1 MLENKLLRLQQ
12 RLANG
17 TSADTE
23 AYLQAKTELQHY
35 HLSELDALTT
45 RTQTRYTEEGEKS
58 TRYFYS
64 LERRQQTKH
73 TISMLTKD
81 NLDTITEPH
90 DILLETHRFYKH
102 LYTPEPIDQ
111 HYQDQFLD
119 IPTPSLSPPFRD
131 ICEGL
136 VTENEL
142 HIALQAMEN
151 NKSPG
156 FDGLTTNFYKHFWP
170 MFGTEVTSVLNSAYD
185 QELLAPTHFSHFQK
199 RRSLETRQLETDYS
213 TEYRL

>member
-1 MLENKLLRLQQ
+1 M
-12 RLANG
+12 
-17 TSADTE
+17 S
-23 AYLQAKTELQHY
+23 H
-35 HLSELDALTT
+35 
-45 RTQTRYTEEGEKS
+45 TRYTEEGEKS
-58 TRYFYS
+58 TLYFYS
-64 LERRQQTKH
+64 LERRQQAKH

-111 HYQDQFLD
+111 HYQDHSLD
-119 IPTPSLSPPFRD
+119 IPTPSLSPPSRD

-136 VTENEL
+136 VTENKL
-142 HIALQAMEN
+142 HIALLAMEN

-185 QELLAPTHFSHFQK
+185 PTSFPGSYQSTLVAAGHVPMYTNQIPIGGE
-199 RRSLETRQLETDYS
+199 SLT
-213 TEYRL
+213 